1 MTVWTEDRVK
11 NLLNE
16 KTFDEGV
23 TEDGLT
29 QEQIK
34 EVRENILYKLYKLQ
48 NYNVTMDMF
57 LGSTVRWRTIKL
69 YASVIGGITKG
80 RIHEYMS
87 TNSKYSP
94 TLIKYIQGLIDS
106 GELPYE
112 VPNKEKN
119 KGIVS
124 IQTLLNS
131 GLLMPHEA
139 KYIYES
145 VGPSNNEPDL
155 SISGT
160 RKSGEHQV
168 HNNIEHGSYTDIVMT
183 DNLIN
188 PFKKMSMLKTN
199 VVNPIKNIV
208 QLYRDS
214 FKIIK

>member
-23 TEDGLT
+23 TEKGLT
-29 QEQIK
+29 QDQIR

-69 YASVIGGITKG
+69 YASVIRGITKG
-80 RIHEYMS
+80 KIHEYMN

-94 TLIKYIQGLIDS
+94 YVIKYIQGLIDS

-112 VPNKEKN
+112 VPNSEH

-131 GLLMPHEA
+131 GLLLPHEA

-145 VGPSNNEPDL
+145 VGPKNNIPDT

-160 RKSGEHQV
+160 RKSGEHQL
-168 HNNIEHGSYTDIVMT
+168 HNDVEHGSYTDIVIT
-183 DNLIN
+183 DSLIN
-188 PFKKMSMLKTN
+188 PFKKMSVLKTN
-199 VVNPIKNIV
+199 IVNPIKNIV

-214 FKIIK
+214 FNILK